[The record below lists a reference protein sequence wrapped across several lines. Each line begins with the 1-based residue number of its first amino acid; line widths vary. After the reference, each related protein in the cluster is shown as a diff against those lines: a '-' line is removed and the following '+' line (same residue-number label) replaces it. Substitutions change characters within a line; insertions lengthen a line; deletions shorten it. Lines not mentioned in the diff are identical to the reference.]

1 MQSNDLLYYFTDTG
15 ATLAL
20 GAVIMTGLAISHA
33 SDVTRPF
40 CISLKEVL
48 ISVLCVCSFSYVPEQ
63 LGGDGKELIVSAE
76 SEAEYASW
84 MEHLVHAA
92 VSLQADDV

>member
-1 MQSNDLLYYFTDTG
+1 MLYYFSDTG

-20 GAVIMTGLAISHA
+20 GAVIMTGLAVSHA

-40 CISLKEVL
+40 CISLKDVHRFL
-48 ISVLCVCSFSYVPEQ
+48 DIVNVSSRHASVQ